1 MKRKGSALV
10 ECALSAAVMLPLLSG
25 MFEIGYGMY
34 SYNRLQNAVRAGARY
49 ASLRSYDSTTNS
61 PTASF
66 MTAVRNVVVY
76 GNPEGGT
83 TPIVSGLNSEH
94 VQLNV
99 AMNGTMPSKMTVSV
113 SGFTIRTVFANLP
126 LNQKPKATFAYGGR
140 YTAGF

>member
-1 MKRKGSALV
+1 MKRKGSAVV
-10 ECALSAAVMLPLLSG
+10 ECALSAAIMLPLLSG

-61 PTASF
+61 PTQAF
-66 MTAVRNVVVY
+66 VTAVRNVVIY
-76 GNPEGGT
+76 GSPEGGA
-83 TPIVSGLNSEH
+83 TPIVSGLNPEH
-94 VQLNV
+94 VQLAV
-99 AMNGTMPSKMTVSV
+99 SMNGSMPANMSVSV
-113 SGFTIRTVFANLP
+113 SGFNIHTVFTNVQ